1 MKLTIFLLILAIAA
15 LLITSRLSK
24 SRPTHRP
31 SGKVGRKNKLKK
43 GKIPKGSPPP
53 TNNPYHAVSIEFDLE
68 ACPTIQSISDKFFLA
83 NQAPPIPLPEC
94 TSAACHCKY
103 IHHKGRRHAIRRP
116 HTMLTTEAYAS
127 TGKLERRKSTGRR
140 ETD

>member
-1 MKLTIFLLILAIAA
+1 MKLAILLLIIAVAA
-15 LLITSRLSK
+15 LLLK
-24 SRPTHRP
+24 SRPTPQP
-31 SGKVGRKNKLKK
+31 SGNVGRENKLKK
-43 GKIPKGSPPP
+43 EKTPKGSTPS

-68 ACPTIQSISDKFFLA
+68 ACPTVQSISDKFFLA
-83 NQAPPIPLPEC
+83 NQAPPIPLQEC

-116 HTMLTTEAYAS
+116 QIMLATEAYAS
-127 TGKLERRKSTGRR
+127 TGKLERRENIGRR